1 MSHFCY
7 FLATLVKRY
16 ARGAGGCRWT
26 GGNIRTAGHGGGG
39 QLDGSCGRAVSSIQ
53 GQTRCWGLTMPRT
66 SQRMTKVFMVGRLN
80 C

>member
-1 MSHFCY
+1 MQGG
-7 FLATLVKRY
+7 LGAADGRVETL
-16 ARGAGGCRWT
+16 GQQDT
-26 GGNIRTAGHGGGG
+26 GGG